1 MVRKA
6 GKQDVETLADLAILM
21 WSSHSADELSA
32 GFLEIISKGKS
43 QFFFKI

>member
-6 GKQDVETLADLAILM
+6 GKQDVEILADLAILM

-32 GFLEIISKGKS
+32 KFL
-43 QFFFKI
+43 